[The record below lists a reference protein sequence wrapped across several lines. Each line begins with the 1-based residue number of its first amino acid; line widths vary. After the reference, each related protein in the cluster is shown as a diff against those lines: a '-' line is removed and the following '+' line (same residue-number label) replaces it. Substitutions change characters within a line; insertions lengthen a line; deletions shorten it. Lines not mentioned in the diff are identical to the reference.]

1 MHAPRRRSVT
11 LLATVVALL
20 ALSGA
25 GCSDDGDDAGG
36 ATGTTSTA
44 GADAGAGAAER
55 GPGNKV
61 SIEMRD
67 YAFDVSGSV
76 EAGSVT
82 LAVKNSGKEL
92 HMAAFTR
99 MKAGKTLADVQA
111 AAESEDEAA
120 FGDVFEPDPDTP
132 GTFLSP
138 GQSEELTIPS
148 LRAGTYAILCFL
160 PTAGEGVPHLSK
172 GMLNTL
178 KVAEGDARVEV
189 EADATYDIDDGHI
202 DGRTTLRPG
211 RTTLRMTS
219 AGAGPHELLV
229 VRKKDVS
236 STFQQIDDAFDS
248 LFESETPP
256 PVGYADGL
264 PAVIAASSFDVPPGS
279 SVSVTV
285 DLAPDQYFIGCAREP
300 DDDSRPG
307 AAAHDEV
314 MEVSVA

>member
-1 MHAPRRRSVT
+1 MPPPRRRRAT
-11 LLATVVALL
+11 RLAAVVALL
-20 ALSGA
+20 ALAAA
-25 GCSDDGDDAGG
+25 GCSDGGDATGATATTAASGAGG
-36 ATGTTSTA
+36 V
-44 GADAGAGAAER
+44 DGAGER
-55 GPGNKV
+55 GPANRV

-76 EAGSVT
+76 EAGAAT

-99 MKAGKTLADVQA
+99 LKAGKTLADVQA
-111 AAESEDEAA
+111 AAESEDETA
-120 FGDVFEPDPDTP
+120 FGEVFEQDPDTP

-138 GQSEELTIPS
+138 GQSEELTVSS

-160 PTAGEGVPHLSK
+160 PTAGEGVPHLAK

-178 KVAEGDARVEV
+178 KVAEGEAEVAV
-189 EADATYDIDDGHI
+189 EADATYAIDDGHI
-202 DGRTTLRPG
+202 DGPTNLAPG

-229 VRKKDVS
+229 VRKKDVT

-264 PAVIAASSFDVPPGS
+264 PAVIAAGSFDVPPGR
-279 SVSVTV
+279 SVLVTL
-285 DLAPDQYFIGCAREP
+285 DLAPGQYFIGCAREP
-300 DDDSRPG
+300 DDDAAPG

-314 MEVSVA
+314 MEVTVT